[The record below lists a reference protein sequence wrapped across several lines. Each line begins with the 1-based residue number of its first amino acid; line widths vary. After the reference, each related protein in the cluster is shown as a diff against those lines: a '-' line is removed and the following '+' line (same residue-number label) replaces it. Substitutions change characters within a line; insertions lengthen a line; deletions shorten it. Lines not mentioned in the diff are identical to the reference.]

1 MFIWKFQLIIRNN
14 FKKSGGWIKLVFEFF
29 FSNWNHKIFYVWDF
43 LWSVMI
49 TVIMFLLCDFISGYP
64 DLLQSYIFFYILT
77 SSHTSLTCWISACFK
92 NPFTSCVNLCNFSYA
107 FWIIFPPLVLNW
119 SLLCCAVALSL
130 TSTLLQY
137 SSFSIQFS
145 FLFFPLCHC
154 SASVKVGRY
163 SKVHC

>member
-1 MFIWKFQLIIRNN
+1 MGFFMECHDNCDYVSSLWFYL
-14 FKKSGGWIKLVFEFF
+14 WISRFAP
-29 FSNWNHKIFYVWDF
+29 
-43 LWSVMI
+43 
-49 TVIMFLLCDFISGYP
+49 VIH
-64 DLLQSYIFFYILT
+64 FFYILT

>member
-1 MFIWKFQLIIRNN
+1 MGFFMECHDNCDYVSSLWFYL
-14 FKKSGGWIKLVFEFF
+14 WISRFAP
-29 FSNWNHKIFYVWDF
+29 
-43 LWSVMI
+43 
-49 TVIMFLLCDFISGYP
+49 VIH
-64 DLLQSYIFFYILT
+64 FFYILT
-77 SSHTSLTCWISACFK
+77 LSHTSLTCWISACFK

-119 SLLCCAVALSL
+119 SLLCCAVALNL

-145 FLFFPLCHC
+145 FLFFFFPLCHC